1 MSTFFLILGVFCNLF
16 KHRKRHLIL
25 SPCWATQVLVA
36 CLFFL
41 VQKKFHERLAYGIN
55 LLEEREGKIIQ
66 REGRIHYDG
75 VQVREMTT

>member
-1 MSTFFLILGVFCNLF
+1 MPGHSSPGCLI
-16 KHRKRHLIL
+16 I
-25 SPCWATQVLVA
+25 
-36 CLFFL
+36 FFL

-66 REGRIHYDG
+66 REGRIHYDR